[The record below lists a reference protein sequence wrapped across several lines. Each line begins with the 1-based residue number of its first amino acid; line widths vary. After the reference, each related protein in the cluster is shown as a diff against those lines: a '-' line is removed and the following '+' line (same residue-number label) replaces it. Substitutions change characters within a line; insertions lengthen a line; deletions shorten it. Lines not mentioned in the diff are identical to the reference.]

1 MVAALGPIPIA
12 LIVSAGV
19 GVLGTIFTPG
29 PDKALN
35 RLLVWVAVICLY
47 GFWLM
52 VYMSQMN
59 PILQPV
65 DQRYSSVPPDLGREL
80 ANHWNAN
87 NGPHLGE

>member
-1 MVAALGPIPIA
+1 MPSVIGPIPIG
-12 LIVSAGV
+12 LIVAIGAGL
-19 GVLGTIFTPG
+19 LGTIFTPG

-59 PILQPV
+59 PILLPV
-65 DQRYSSVPPDLGREL
+65 DNRYAIASSAVGQEMAD
-80 ANHWNAN
+80 HWNEN